1 MHNISLSCFSL
12 IDVYEPCNCEL
23 LDLRQCVAS
32 ADRLRAASA
41 RSAWALI
48 CFGFGY
54 WVELIGMWH
63 ASRTSPEHLE
73 LIKTIRNLHL
83 ISRPFFILPPAWN
96 FALQCQLRV
105 IVLETGHYIHFLW
118 HSTNAASRLPMSW
131 GNLEM
136 CLQLEP
142 CGSFCWMIHG
152 RMVGKLARV
161 GRLKPSLRVISERMF
176 LQNLF
181 KKTICIHLPRCNS
194 PFTKVG
200 VDICGPRIV
209 MAMYLHTKI
218 EAQFSTI

>member
-1 MHNISLSCFSL
+1 MPKLSSNFSTELCVHNISLSCFSL

-105 IVLETGHYIHFLW
+105 IVLETGHYIHFL
-118 HSTNAASRLPMSW
+118 
-131 GNLEM
+131 
-136 CLQLEP
+136 
-142 CGSFCWMIHG
+142 
-152 RMVGKLARV
+152 
-161 GRLKPSLRVISERMF
+161 
-176 LQNLF
+176 
-181 KKTICIHLPRCNS
+181 
-194 PFTKVG
+194 
-200 VDICGPRIV
+200 
-209 MAMYLHTKI
+209 
-218 EAQFSTI
+218 